1 MYKVGDIIA
10 YTDFEDD
17 FLCEITD
24 VHKLDFDEDH
34 QTFLNLKVLYKNIQ
48 PVDITHGL
56 YLPKDDHVIRTK
68 EEYFEIAKERI
79 YNEQTEPKQMT
90 LFEEESFG

>member
-1 MYKVGDIIA
+1 MFKVGDIIA
-10 YTDFEDD
+10 FTDFEDD

-24 VHKLDFDEDH
+24 VHKLDFDEEH
-34 QTFLNLKVLYKNIQ
+34 QTFISLKVLYKNTQ

-68 EEYFEIAKERI
+68 EEYFEIIQNKIDEQQNILNKLKEK
-79 YNEQTEPKQMT
+79 YNV
-90 LFEEESFG
+90 

>member
-1 MYKVGDIIA
+1 MFKVGDIIA

-24 VHKLDFDEDH
+24 VHKLNFDEEH
-34 QTFLNLKVLYKNIQ
+34 RTFISLKVLYKNTQ

-56 YLPKDDHVIRTK
+56 YLPKDNNVIRTK
-68 EEYFEIAKERI
+68 EEYFEIIQNKIDEQQEKLNTLKEK
-79 YNEQTEPKQMT
+79 YNV
-90 LFEEESFG
+90 

>member
-24 VHKLDFDEDH
+24 VHKLDFDKEH
-34 QTFLNLKVLYKNIQ
+34 QTFLSLKVLYKNTQ

-56 YLPKDDHVIRTK
+56 YLPKDSYAIRTK
-68 EEYFEIAKERI
+68 EEYFEITQNKIDEQQEKLNSIKEK
-79 YNEQTEPKQMT
+79 YNV
-90 LFEEESFG
+90 

>member
-1 MYKVGDIIA
+1 MYRVGNIIA

-24 VHKLDFDEDH
+24 VHKLDFDEEH
-34 QTFLNLKVLYKNIQ
+34 QTFISLKVLYKNTQ

-56 YLPKDDHVIRTK
+56 YLPKDDHAIRTK
-68 EEYFEIAKERI
+68 EEYFEIIQNKI
-79 YNEQTEPKQMT
+79 NEQQNILNELK
-90 LFEEESFG
+90 EKYDN